1 MEKLIRIALAVA
13 VGMMLAAA
21 ARAATLK
28 DTAVVDSAGI
38 RLGDLFD
45 GTGPDAGLIV
55 GRAPAL
61 GTRSVLDSLQLSTIA
76 RATGLNWQ
84 PARLTTVIRVERA
97 THVISAEEVRDRLTA
112 NLPGTG
118 QKQVFL
124 DNATNLR
131 LLVPAEVEPSIGV
144 ENFDYDVQ
152 NGLLNADV
160 FAPAGDNRAK
170 RLHVSARVQM
180 LVDVLVLA
188 RPMQPGET
196 VAQDDLSMV
205 NLPTNLVPPGSVSDP
220 RDLIGRT
227 PRRLVRAELPLRRT
241 DFIMPILVHK
251 NELVTIQLEQPGLS
265 LSVEGKALEDGGQGA
280 TIRVANT
287 RSNRVLDAI
296 VIGPGRV
303 AIRPMTTA
311 RL

>member
-1 MEKLIRIALAVA
+1 M
-13 VGMMLAAA
+13 AAA

-38 RLGDLFD
+38 HLGDLFD
-45 GTGPDAGLIV
+45 DTGPDAGLIV

-61 GTRSVLDSLQLSTIA
+61 GARSVLDSRQLSTIA
-76 RATGLNWQ
+76 RATGLDWQ
-84 PARLTTVIRVERA
+84 PARLTTVIRIERA

-118 QKQVFL
+118 QRQVFL

-131 LLVPAEVEPSIGV
+131 LLVPAEVEPTIGV
-144 ENFDYDVQ
+144 ENFDYDAQ

-160 FAPAGDNRAK
+160 FAPAGDNRAT
-170 RLHVSARVQM
+170 RLHVSARVQT

-205 NLPTNLVPPGSVSDP
+205 NLPIGLVPPGSVSDP

-227 PRRLVRAELPLRRT
+227 PRRPVRAELPLRRT
-241 DFIMPILVHK
+241 DFAMPILVHK

>member
-13 VGMMLAAA
+13 VGITLAVAA
-21 ARAATLK
+21 KAATLK

-45 GTGPDAGLIV
+45 DTGPDAGMIV

-61 GTRSVLDSLQLSTIA
+61 GARSVLDSRQLSTIA
-76 RATGLNWQ
+76 RATGLDWQ
-84 PARLTTVIRVERA
+84 PARLTTAIRIERA

-131 LLVPAEVEPSIGV
+131 LLVPAEVEPTIGV
-144 ENFDYDVQ
+144 ENFDYDAQ

-160 FAPAGDNRAK
+160 FAPAGDNRAT
-170 RLHVSARVQM
+170 RLHVSARVQT

-205 NLPTNLVPPGSVSDP
+205 NLPTSLVPPGSVSDP

-227 PRRLVRAELPLRRT
+227 PRRPVRAELPLRRT
-241 DFIMPILVHK
+241 DFTMPILVHK

-280 TIRVANT
+280 TIRVSNT